1 MLLRISLLLFAALLG
16 LMLGAG
22 TALAAPPAG
31 TVEGVAKD
39 ALNRPLVGVS
49 LKLEAP
55 DGSVVA
61 RAITGPDGGF
71 SLANVPPGVYSLIG
85 DKDGFETVTS
95 VVNLQAGSGTA
106 LNLTLASKSALDL
119 AVIAQRLDQARI
131 GIQTRTGASTYTIT
145 NQAVENMPGG
155 ENAPINQVMLQA
167 PGVNEDSLANS
178 GFHIRNEH
186 LNVQYRIDG
195 VVLPDGVSF
204 FGQSISTRFASSMQL
219 ITGALPA
226 EYGLRTA
233 GIVDIQTKSGLFEP
247 GGSVGIYG
255 GSYNTINPSA
265 EYGGSAGSYNYY
277 FATDNLQSDHG
288 LENPTPNYNAIHDDT
303 LQTHGFGY
311 VDKIIDSSSKVSL
324 IGGLFNGQFQ
334 IPNNPGQPVANSVNG
349 STNYNSAML
358 NEHQNEGSYFGVL
371 SYLQSRQDFDFQVS
385 AYDKYST
392 LHYHPDIYGDLAFTG
407 ISQDALTQ
415 SLVNGVQAEGAYKAI
430 ADHTLRAG
438 VIVSGEKAW
447 NDTTNWVEIT
457 GGVPP
462 GNCTISDT
470 PCPIVQDHQKTGWTY
485 STYLQDE
492 WKVLPDV
499 TVNYGGR
506 FDVVNAYTMENQ
518 ISPRLN
524 TVWNATPSTTVHAG
538 YANYFT
544 PPPFELVSTNTVNA
558 FANTTAA
565 FPSSQNSPVKAERD
579 QYFDTGVEQEILPGL
594 KAGLDVY
601 YKYARNLID
610 ETQFG
615 SPIVLTPFNYHVG
628 YNKGVELTT
637 SYDHGPF
644 SFYGNLAYAQQK
656 AEQITSAQNNF
667 SPTDLAY
674 IASHL
679 VNTDHSQRM
688 TASAGMS
695 YLWLGTRYS
704 IDIVAG
710 TGVRCACSAGDN
722 FNEGTVPSYEQVNLG
737 VSHRFADAPGGPFTV
752 RLDVINA
759 LDETY
764 LIREQ
769 TGVGIA
775 GPQYGPRRSVF
786 AGLSKEF

>member
-95 VVNLQAGSGTA
+95 VVNLQAGSGTT

-255 GSYNTINPSA
+255 GSYDTINPSA
-265 EYGGSAGSYNYY
+265 EYGGTVGNYNYY

-786 AGLSKEF
+786 AGLGKEF